1 MQITTT
7 VKVKC
12 GCDIPFQSELEN
24 HLEQLI
30 TSPGTRPDFQTAANL
45 KKLAAALQR
54 RLIFI
59 RVTHPLKDIRPMLVK
74 TVKRLLN
81 KDLVGTIKGAKNE
94 ITLILL

>member
-30 TSPGTRPDFQTAANL
+30 TSPETRPDSLTAAHL
-45 KKLAAALQR
+45 KKLATVLQR

-59 RVTHPLKDIRPMLVK
+59 RVIHPLKDIRPALVK
-74 TVKRLLN
+74 KVKLLLN